1 MSATHKLVTAEE
13 LFAMPEDGYRYELVK
28 GELRRKP
35 LNGAEHGIVCANVI
49 VKLGGH
55 IKFHGQG
62 IGFGTGTGF
71 QLASGPD
78 TVLAPDGAFV
88 QRERSSQSGIPETYW
103 PGAPDLAI
111 EVIGPEDI
119 FEEVEEKIDDWLVA
133 GARAVWVINSK
144 RRGVTVYHSMS
155 DVTRLSEEDE
165 LEGGDVVPG
174 FRCRVS
180 EIFV

>member
-1 MSATHKLVTAEE
+1 M
-13 LFAMPEDGYRYELVK
+13 
-28 GELRRKP
+28 
-35 LNGAEHGIVCANVI
+35 
-49 VKLGGH
+49 KLGGY
-55 IKFHGQG
+55 IKTHGQG

-71 QLASGPD
+71 KLASEPD
-78 TVLAPDGAFV
+78 TVLASDAAFV
-88 QRERSSQSGIPETYW
+88 QRKRIPQSGIPETYW

-119 FEEVEEKIDDWLVA
+119 FEEVEEKIDDWLAA

-144 RRGVTVYHSMS
+144 RRGVTIYHSMS
-155 DVTRLSEEDE
+155 DVTRLSRGDE

-174 FRCRVS
+174 FRCQVS